1 VITKRGRIALY
12 GQSGLNQYRSI
23 QAETVPP
30 EDRVALLYD
39 GARRFVDQAQHALEV
54 GNHGDV
60 SLFAGK
66 AQRIL
71 EELSGAL
78 NFEAGEMAEN
88 LFLLYEYWTWR
99 LGQGVVKQ
107 EVEAFKEV
115 STALTDMHGAWVEA
129 AKQIRAQRGARVG

>member
-1 VITKRGRIALY
+1 MF
-12 GQSGLNQYRSI
+12 GQNGLNQYRSI
-23 QAETVPP
+23 QADTVPP

-39 GARRFVDQAQHALEV
+39 GARRFVDQAMQALQAENHSEV
-54 GNHGDV
+54 SNYV
-60 SLFAGK
+60 GK

-107 EVEAFKEV
+107 EPEAFKEV
-115 STALTDMHGAWVEA
+115 SAALMDMHGAWVEA

>member
-1 VITKRGRIALY
+1 MN
-12 GQSGLNQYRSI
+12 GQNGLNQYRNI
-23 QAETVPP
+23 QADTVPP

-39 GARRFVDQAQHALEV
+39 GARRFVDQARQAVEAGNYVEV
-54 GNHGDV
+54 SNY
-60 SLFAGK
+60 AGK

-107 EVEAFKEV
+107 SPEAFAEV
-115 STALTDMHGAWVEA
+115 SAALMDMHGAWVEA
-129 AKQIRAQRGARVG
+129 AKQIRAQRGARSVG

>member
-1 VITKRGRIALY
+1 LY
-12 GQSGLNQYRSI
+12 GQNGLNQYRSI

-39 GARRFVDQAQHALEV
+39 GARRFVDQALHALEV
-54 GNHGDV
+54 DNLPEV
-60 SLFAGK
+60 SHYAGK

-99 LGQGVVKQ
+99 LGQGIVKR
-107 EVEAFKEV
+107 EPEAFKEV
-115 STALTDMHGAWVEA
+115 SAALMDMHGAWVEA
-129 AKQIRAQRGARVG
+129 AKQVRAQRGSRSVG

>member
-1 VITKRGRIALY
+1 M
-12 GQSGLNQYRSI
+12 
-23 QAETVPP
+23 
-30 EDRVALLYD
+30 ALLYD
-39 GARRFVDQAQHALEV
+39 GARRFVDQSLHALEV
-54 GNHGDV
+54 GNHADV
-60 SLFAGK
+60 SHYAGK

-107 EVEAFKEV
+107 EAEAFREV
-115 STALTDMHGAWVEA
+115 STALMDMHGAWVEA
-129 AKQIRAQRGARVG
+129 AKQIRAARGTRVG

>member
-1 VITKRGRIALY
+1 MY
-12 GQSGLNQYRSI
+12 GQNGLNQYRSI

-39 GARRFVDQAQHALEV
+39 GARRFVDQALQALQAENHAEV
-54 GNHGDV
+54 SHY
-60 SLFAGK
+60 AGK

-99 LGQGVVKQ
+99 LGQGVVKRDP
-107 EVEAFKEV
+107 EAFKEV
-115 STALTDMHGAWVEA
+115 SAALMDMHGAWVEA